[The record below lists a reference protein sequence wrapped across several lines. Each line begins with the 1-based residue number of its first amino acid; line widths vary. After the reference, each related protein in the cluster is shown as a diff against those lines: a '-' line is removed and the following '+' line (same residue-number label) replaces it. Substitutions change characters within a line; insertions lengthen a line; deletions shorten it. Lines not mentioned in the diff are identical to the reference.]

1 MDCLKFLQSYDFY
14 KEKWYHYWHG
24 LCGVNGVRT
33 LANST
38 LASVDVTDFSREFRA
53 RSKKIWT
60 WVSRGVIDPI
70 YFGGVKMAKL
80 TKEEVKHVAHLAR
93 LAITEEEAEK
103 FADQLG
109 KITDFAEQLNELDTT
124 NVEPTSH
131 VLPLVNVLREDV
143 AKEGL
148 PREKVMLNVKEQE
161 AGQIKVPSIM
171 D

>member
-1 MDCLKFLQSYDFY
+1 
-14 KEKWYHYWHG
+14 
-24 LCGVNGVRT
+24 
-33 LANST
+33 
-38 LASVDVTDFSREFRA
+38 
-53 RSKKIWT
+53 
-60 WVSRGVIDPI
+60 
-70 YFGGVKMAKL
+70 MAKL
-80 TKEEVKHVAHLAR
+80 SKEEVKHVANLAR

-103 FADQLG
+103 FAEQLG

-148 PREKVMLNVKEQE
+148 SREKVMLNVKEQE
-161 AGQIKVPSIM
+161 AGQIKIPSIM

>member
-1 MDCLKFLQSYDFY
+1 
-14 KEKWYHYWHG
+14 
-24 LCGVNGVRT
+24 
-33 LANST
+33 
-38 LASVDVTDFSREFRA
+38 
-53 RSKKIWT
+53 
-60 WVSRGVIDPI
+60 
-70 YFGGVKMAKL
+70 MAKL
-80 TKEEVKHVAHLAR
+80 SKEEVKHVANLAR

-103 FADQLG
+103 FAEQLG

-148 PREKVMLNVKEQE
+148 SREKVMLNVKEQE